1 MLGLLRRIGR
11 RALRRFDRATMTDVA
26 GLKDAIDALSSRID
40 ALSRAHEQEMKWRAM
55 LKRDLQAV
63 LRHQFINQAGP
74 LDSAGLNARRFRMRS
89 QNEEDG
95 IVLTLLRET
104 RSTGRRF
111 VEIGCGRSGGN
122 SAVLAYEFG
131 WTGLMV
137 DASEE
142 AAAHARATFR
152 TNPKVSVLHAVVTP
166 ENINTL
172 LQEHDSTGEI
182 DFLSIDVDSVD
193 YWLLDALEVASPRV
207 LTMEYNALFGPTR
220 AVTVP
225 NRPISDT
232 APKAYHGASLAA
244 LEQLAR
250 RKGYRLVVC
259 EDTGV
264 NAFFLRHDL
273 APHLLGLTPAQAF
286 RPTRDRKTSDDQATK
301 TVDLSQL
308 CATLGLPLVEV

>member
-1 MLGLLRRIGR
+1 MFRLLRRIGR
-11 RALRRFDRATMTDVA
+11 GALRRFDRATMTEVA

-40 ALSRAHEQEMKWRAM
+40 ELSRAHEQEMKWRAM

-74 LDSAGLNARRFRMRS
+74 LDSAGLNARRFRVRS

-104 RSTGRRF
+104 CSTGRRF

-122 SAVLAYEFG
+122 SAILAYEFG

-137 DASEE
+137 DASDQ
-142 AAAHARATFR
+142 AVAHARATFS
-152 TNPKVSVLHAVVTP
+152 TNPRVSVVHAVVTP

-172 LQEHDSTGEI
+172 LDDHDSTGEV

-193 YWLLDALEVASPRV
+193 YWLLDALDVASPRV

-225 NRPISDT
+225 NRPIPGG

-244 LEQLAR
+244 LEKLAR

-264 NAFFLRHDL
+264 NAFFVRHDL

-286 RPTRDRKTSDDQATK
+286 RPTRDRKASDDQATK
-301 TVDLSQL
+301 TVDLSHL